1 MSVINE
7 QHIESK
13 QMIDSQFVQYYED
26 YFKHD
31 YDDTEAVVVNKVGN
45 VYTYFAPQLNVY
57 KKDFADID
65 SLITYIT
72 TQYDILCDDRA
83 IIKYLI
89 SNKDVNK
96 LKSGN
101 TNEIVIH
108 IDVKNN

>member
-7 QHIESK
+7 HHIESK

-31 YDDTEAVVVNKVGN
+31 YDDTEMVVVNKVGN
-45 VYTYFAPQLNVY
+45 VYTYFAPQLKSY
-57 KKDFADID
+57 KKDFKDVD

-72 TQYDILCDDRA
+72 NQYDILCDDRA

-89 SNKDVNK
+89 SARDVNK

-108 IDVKNN
+108 IDVKTN